1 MQLKKMTNN
10 KCPNCERLL
19 LIAELSK
26 GKCRKC
32 GGKLPHIDYT
42 TWTNHIGLVPMGK
55 GEV

>member
-1 MQLKKMTNN
+1 MQLKKMTDN

-32 GGKLPHIDYT
+32 GGKLPYIDYT